1 MSLRTIRL
9 RRKPGLCTRLRS
21 IATLGTSHP
30 DPPPQGGRES
40 SGPLPPCGG
49 GSGWGVSRA
58 RRKTMSGCLALVMI
72 AGCAAKPGATS
83 PSTAPP
89 LAPLRV
95 AAASDLQDVLPGL
108 ADRFTEGTR
117 IEVSLT
123 FGASGQLAEQIKA
136 GAPFDVFLSAN
147 RTFVE
152 GLAEGGDVRPDSVR
166 PYAVGSLVLAVRG
179 EAAEAVKG
187 LADLSGPAVR
197 KVAIANPESAPYG
210 RAGKQALER
219 AGLWETV
226 GPKVV
231 QSESV
236 RQALQFVETGNADAG
251 FVGLASARA
260 AKVQTVEVDRSL
272 YDPIVQA
279 LGVVSRS
286 KRADDAEAFAR
297 FVLSEVGQALL
308 VEYGFSRPDDRP
320 VPASNVGAED
330 KP

>member
-1 MSLRTIRL
+1 MRLRTI
-9 RRKPGLCTRLRS
+9 
-21 IATLGTSHP
+21 
-30 DPPPQGGRES
+30 
-40 SGPLPPCGG
+40 
-49 GSGWGVSRA
+49 GSRGVI
-58 RRKTMSGCLALVMI
+58 GLALAML
-72 AGCAAKPGATS
+72 AGCAAKPTA
-83 PSTAPP
+83 TAPAASSP
-89 LAPLRV
+89 PTPLRV
-95 AAASDLQDVLPGL
+95 AAASDLQDALPAL
-108 ADRFTEGTR
+108 VERFTEVTR

-152 GLAEGGDVRPDSVR
+152 KLADGGDVRPDSVR

-179 EAAEAVKG
+179 EAADAVKG
-187 LADLSGPAVR
+187 LSDLSGPSVR

-231 QSESV
+231 QSETV

-260 AKVQTVEVDRSL
+260 AKVKIVEVDRAL

-286 KRADDAEAFAR
+286 KRVDDAEAFAQ
-297 FVLSEVGQALL
+297 FVLGEAGQAML
-308 VEYGFSRPDDRP
+308 VKYGFSRPD
-320 VPASNVGAED
+320 ASSASTPKAGPSDPLDQGSA
-330 KP
+330 KQSP